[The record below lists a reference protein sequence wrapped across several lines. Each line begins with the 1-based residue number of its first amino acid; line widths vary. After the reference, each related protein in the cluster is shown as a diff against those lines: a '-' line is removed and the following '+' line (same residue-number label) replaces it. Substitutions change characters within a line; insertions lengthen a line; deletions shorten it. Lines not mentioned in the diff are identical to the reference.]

1 VHDGSSHPREQGEGH
16 RVDYLTSRHD
26 TAPMA
31 DEADNIV
38 LEHLRHIRGQLD
50 AMRADIS
57 ELKTTQAGILQILA
71 ASQSHALRIDEKLAR
86 IEARLGLVDP
96 AIP

>member
-1 VHDGSSHPREQGEGH
+1 VARGIRQ
-16 RVDYLTSRHD
+16 LTSP
-26 TAPMA
+26 APSPTLPLMA

-86 IEARLGLVDP
+86 IEARLGLVDS